1 MLTLSSMDN
10 IGDIIEQETIG
21 ETLIVET
28 NAHDDSSSLSSN
40 NTSRTQQQHNHG
52 TVVMIGS
59 VPLVTTATTV
69 TNHHHHHH
77 NHGSS
82 SSHGHKQSNNLRH
95 IVEYREVGDNI
106 VEQRTRIIAHSARGL
121 ELLKGATNA
130 GEIISTNNSDDLS
143 TDEVEISL
151 EHSSKQEILSVIVQ
165 PQEDSRDSQ
174 LLSPGKLTP
183 SSEIIDTDFRNL
195 NEPTYQ
201 TLTSV
206 NGRMSPPG
214 FSPSSSYATL
224 TPLQP
229 LPPIST
235 MSDKFA
241 YGGHG
246 NNSSFQN
253 NNMNINL
260 GLNVNSPYHFDKLPS
275 IGISPPHSYSSP
287 TNLGL
292 QQPSPLSPQSSFS
305 QTEIQSPAKSMSPN
319 GYESPYSHRDLM
331 GGRNNLQSQSPQ
343 LSPQEGSLHSPGGT
357 ISTNFCSSSL
367 GMNGGMQSMG
377 SHSNMT
383 SHGTPPGLVQI
394 SQMHRDQVANQSPS
408 PPLLAIQQSQ
418 VHHHLLTTATTNSNS
433 INPKSSSL
441 LSNTNNTITI
451 ANQHINLNNKNNNS
465 LNSVA
470 NNLTHNP
477 NQQQQQ
483 QQTNNSVNASSL
495 SLANDVEEINTKELA
510 QRISAELKRYSIPQ
524 AIFAQRV
531 LCRSQGTLSDL
542 LRNPKPW
549 SKLKSG
555 RETFRRMFKW
565 LQEPEYQRMSALRLA
580 AAQIP
585 QRGNNVHHTGV
596 PKRKEE
602 PIQHDHMPNQKKPRL
617 VFTDLQRRTLQAIF
631 KETKRPSKE
640 MQVTIARQL
649 GLEPTTVGNFFMNAR
664 RRSMDK
670 WKDDD
675 PKSASQC
682 GLSPNSRQID
692 FDDDDDDEMDLD
704 LAGDS
709 DMDSSVDHN
718 HHNRS
723 HDSDLM

>member
-1 MLTLSSMDN
+1 MLTISSMDN
-10 IGDIIEQETIG
+10 IGDIIEQEPIG

-28 NAHDDSSSLSSN
+28 NTQDDSSSISSN
-40 NTSRTQQQHNHG
+40 ASRTHNHG
-52 TVVMIGS
+52 TVVMIGA

-69 TNHHHHHH
+69 TNHHSHH
-77 NHGSS
+77 GGSSS
-82 SSHGHKQSNNLRH
+82 SSHGHKQSNSNLRH

-106 VEQRTRIIAHSARGL
+106 VEQRTRIITTSGHSARGGGGL
-121 ELLKGATNA
+121 ELLKGATA
-130 GEIISTNNSDDLS
+130 GEIISTNNSEDLS

-246 NNSSFQN
+246 SNSSFQN

-319 GYESPYSHRDLM
+319 GYESPYSHRDMM

-357 ISTNFCSSSL
+357 ISTNFCSNSL

-377 SHSNMT
+377 SHSNIT

-394 SQMHRDQVANQSPS
+394 SQMHRDQVPPQSPS

-418 VHHHLLTTATTNSNS
+418 VHHHLLTTTTNSNN
-433 INPKSSSL
+433 NPKTSSL
-441 LSNTNNTITI
+441 LSSPNTITI
-451 ANQHINLNNKNNNS
+451 ANQHINLNNKNNS
-465 LNSVA
+465 LNNS
-470 NNLTHNP
+470 NNLT
-477 NQQQQQ
+477 QQQQQ
-483 QQTNNSVNASSL
+483 HVTNPQQQTNSVNASSL
-495 SLANDVEEINTKELA
+495 SLTNDVEEINTKELA

-580 AAQIP
+580 GTKYIL
-585 QRGNNVHHTGV
+585 
-596 PKRKEE
+596 
-602 PIQHDHMPNQKKPRL
+602 IKKKL
-617 VFTDLQRRTLQAIF
+617 FIF
-631 KETKRPSKE
+631 YAFIHR
-640 MQVTIARQL
+640 VRA
-649 GLEPTTVGNFFMNAR
+649 
-664 RRSMDK
+664 
-670 WKDDD
+670 
-675 PKSASQC
+675 C
-682 GLSPNSRQID
+682 
-692 FDDDDDDEMDLD
+692 
-704 LAGDS
+704 
-709 DMDSSVDHN
+709 H
-718 HHNRS
+718 
-723 HDSDLM
+723 

>member
-1 MLTLSSMDN
+1 MDN
-10 IGDIIEQETIG
+10 IGDIIEQEPIG

-28 NAHDDSSSLSSN
+28 DDSSSN
-40 NTSRTQQQHNHG
+40 NVVTRSHHHHSHHGNHG
-52 TVVMIGS
+52 TVVMIGA

-69 TNHHHHHH
+69 TNHHH
-77 NHGSS
+77 GSS
-82 SSHGHKQSNNLRH
+82 SSSASRRH

-106 VEQRTRIIAHSARGL
+106 VEQRTRIISARTAHGL
-121 ELLKGATNA
+121 ELLKGGGGGGSTTVSPTND
-130 GEIISTNNSDDLS
+130 GDLISTNNSEDLSS

-183 SSEIIDTDFRNL
+183 TSSEIIDTDFRNHL

-206 NGRMSPPG
+206 NGGRMSPPG

-246 NNSSFQN
+246 SNSSFQN

-319 GYESPYSHRDLM
+319 GYESPYSHRDM
-331 GGRNNLQSQSPQ
+331 MRNNLQSQSPQ
-343 LSPQEGSLHSPGGT
+343 LSPQESSLHSPGGT
-357 ISTNFCSSSL
+357 NFCSSSL
-367 GMNGGMQSMG
+367 SMNGGLPSMG
-377 SHSNMT
+377 SHP
-383 SHGTPPGLVQI
+383 HDGTPPGLVQI
-394 SQMHRDQVANQSPS
+394 SQMHRDVPPQSPS

-418 VHHHLLTTATTNSNS
+418 VHQHLLTTQQQQQQQQQQQT
-433 INPKSSSL
+433 
-441 LSNTNNTITI
+441 
-451 ANQHINLNNKNNNS
+451 
-465 LNSVA
+465 
-470 NNLTHNP
+470 
-477 NQQQQQ
+477 QQQQ
-483 QQTNNSVNASSL
+483 QQTNNVNASSL
-495 SLANDVEEINTKELA
+495 NLTNDVEEINTKDLA

-585 QRGNNVHHTGV
+585 QRGNNIHTSGV
-596 PKRKEE
+596 VKRKEE
-602 PIQHDHMPNQKKPRL
+602 QIQHDHMPNQKKPRL

-675 PKSASQC
+675 PKSSQC
-682 GLSPNSRQID
+682 GMSPNSRQME
-692 FDDDDDDEMDLD
+692 FDDDDDDDLDLD
-704 LAGDS
+704 LANDS